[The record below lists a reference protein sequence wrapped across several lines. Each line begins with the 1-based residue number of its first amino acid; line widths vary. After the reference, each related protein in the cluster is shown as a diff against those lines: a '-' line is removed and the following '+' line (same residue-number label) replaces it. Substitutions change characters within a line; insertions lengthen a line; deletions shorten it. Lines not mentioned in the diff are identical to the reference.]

1 MITCK
6 SAAEARAAVDA
17 ARRMLKQL
25 GVELHPLAAQ
35 EVLRSQTYFP
45 RKMDSL
51 TYQLERDYYRNV
63 PTTR

>member
-1 MITCK
+1 
-6 SAAEARAAVDA
+6 VDA
-17 ARRMLKQL
+17 ARRILKQL